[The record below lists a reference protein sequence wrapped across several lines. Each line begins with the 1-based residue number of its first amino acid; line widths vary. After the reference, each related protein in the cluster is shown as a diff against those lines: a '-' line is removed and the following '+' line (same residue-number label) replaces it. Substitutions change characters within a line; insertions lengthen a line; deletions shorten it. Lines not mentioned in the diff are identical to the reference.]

1 MGDINNQS
9 ESALSIQLQPSR
21 QLAVLL
27 SLAHC
32 TAAGVFWPL
41 ALPVVVK
48 IMITLLLAG
57 SLYYYLRRYAW
68 LAFPQSIMTLHL
80 TGRNRCKIET
90 CVGKS
95 INTVIDAST
104 FVAPYMTVLCLK
116 IEQTYR
122 YRTVVILPDN
132 IDAGSF
138 RRLRVWLKWRWQD
151 EFSNREKRH

>member
-1 MGDINNQS
+1 MN
-9 ESALSIQLQPSR
+9 ALSIQLQPSR
-21 QLAVLL
+21 QLAMLL

-57 SLYYYLRRYAW
+57 SLYYYLQRYAR

-80 TGRNRCKIET
+80 TGRNHCKIET
-90 CVGKS
+90 CAGKS

-116 IEQTYR
+116 MEQTYR
-122 YRTVVILPDN
+122 YRTVVILPDS
-132 IDAGSF
+132 IDADSF
-138 RRLRVWLKWRWQD
+138 RRLRVWLKWKWRD
-151 EFSNREKRH
+151 ESK